1 MSIQKKFLFTLLIVW
16 SIGPFLWQIYTSFAT
31 PEALINP
38 FANLDQRW
46 TLSNYAIIFKTT
58 PPFWKYLFNS
68 TLVALTTTL
77 LTLMLSIPSAYILSK
92 SKNLLTKIANSYLLA
107 AALFPYVL
115 LFLALLELARKYQL
129 GNNLLIL
136 SIPYTALSLPLALLL
151 LTSAFKQIP
160 IEIEEASKIEGLNFV
175 QRLRWILVP
184 LIMPA
189 ASSTGILV
197 FLFSWN
203 EFPISL
209 TWISDPYLLTLPVAI
224 SRIAGSSVYSIPYG
238 PFAAATVIGSIPL
251 LLIVI
256 IFQRQ
261 IVSGLTQG
269 AVKG

>member
-1 MSIQKKFLFTLLIVW
+1 MIINKKFIFSLLILW
-16 SIGPFLWQIYTSFAT
+16 STGPFLWQIYTSFAT
-31 PEALINP
+31 PEALTNP
-38 FANLDQRW
+38 FGNLEQRW
-46 TLSNYAIIFKTT
+46 TLSNYAIIFKAT

-68 TLVALTTTL
+68 TVLGLATTFLTL
-77 LTLMLSIPSAYILSK
+77 LLSIPSAYILSK
-92 SKNLLTKIANSYLLA
+92 SKKAITQIANTYLLA

-115 LFLALLELARKYQL
+115 LFLALLELARKFNL
-129 GNNLLIL
+129 GNNLLLL

-151 LTSAFKQIP
+151 LTSAFREIP
-160 IEIEEASKIEGLNFV
+160 SEIEEASKIEGLNFI
-175 QRLRWILVP
+175 QRLRWILIP

-189 ASSTGILV
+189 ASSTGILI

-209 TWISDPYLLTLPVAI
+209 TWISQPKLLTLPVAI
-224 SRIAGSSVYSIPYG
+224 ARIAGSSVYSVPYG
-238 PFAAATVIGSIPL
+238 PFAAATVVGSIPL